1 MCDRIKEVL
10 KPVVRKRMEQYSEAM
25 ANENFSA
32 LFDSIF
38 KDLKEDSH
46 D

>member
-1 MCDRIKEVL
+1 
-10 KPVVRKRMEQYSEAM
+10 M

-38 KDLKEDSH
+38 KDLEEDSH
-46 D
+46 ELTT